1 MTDTL
6 SMGEVVERTGVP
18 AGTLRMWETRY
29 GFPVPERLSSGHRRY
44 SVADCDDIV
53 RVVAERDRGLSLPA
67 AIERV
72 RAAPAEPEPSLFAT
86 LRRASPTLAPRV
98 IPKRALTALSRAIED
113 EVCARADRCLLFG
126 AFQRVR
132 FYRASERR
140 WAEMA
145 RTAELAV
152 AFADFER
159 VLVRE
164 QGVCELPL
172 AGDAPLSREWALICE
187 GERLSVALTA
197 WEVPDDRPVPDGARR
212 FETIWTV
219 EPDAVRHVARAAA
232 ALAAR
237 AEPGLIR
244 ERAAR
249 LDDGQPPPPPD
260 LGSVMALMGR
270 CVDYLGAAVQS
281 RVRA

>member
-1 MTDTL
+1 
-6 SMGEVVERTGVP
+6 MGEVVERTGVP

-29 GFPVPERLSSGHRRY
+29 GFPVPERLESGHRRY
-44 SVADCDDIV
+44 TARDSEDIL
-53 RVVAERDRGLSLPA
+53 RVVAERERGLSLPA

-72 RAAPAEPEPSLFAT
+72 RAAPAQPDPSLFAT

-98 IPKRALTALSRAIED
+98 VPKRALVALSRAIED

-132 FYRASERR
+132 FFRASERR
-140 WAEMA
+140 WREMA
-145 RTAELAV
+145 RTAELAI

-159 VLVRE
+159 PRVRAD
-164 QGVCELPL
+164 GVSELPL
-172 AGDAPLSREWALICE
+172 EGDAPLSREWALICE
-187 GERLSVALTA
+187 GDHLSVALTA
-197 WEVPDDRPVPDGARR
+197 WEVPAVDEVADGQRR
-212 FETIWTV
+212 FETVWTV

-237 AEPGLIR
+237 VEPELIR
-244 ERAAR
+244 ERAGR
-249 LDDGQPPPPPD
+249 LDDGRPPPPPD

-270 CVDYLGAAVQS
+270 CVEYLGAALKARS
-281 RVRA
+281 